1 MADRSRLSR
10 YLTIALILFFTPIFV
25 FGATI
30 ALTGFVTVEVHDK
43 NEGVNLYI
51 PFPAI
56 FFDLAVL
63 VAPMVV
69 PDEALAD
76 ARREIAPYQEAIETL
91 VEELEDVPSGVLVE
105 VESRDARVQ
114 VTKSWRSFK
123 VDVQSDDADVKV
135 QVPARLMSRALDVL

>member
-1 MADRSRLSR
+1 MAQRSRLSR

-69 PDEALAD
+69 PDDALAD
-76 ARREIAPYQEAIETL
+76 ARREIAPYQEAIESL
-91 VEELEDVPSGVLVE
+91 VEELEDIPSGVLVE
-105 VESRDARVQ
+105 VESPDAHVQ
-114 VTKSWRSFK
+114 VSKSWRSFK

-135 QVPARLMSRALDVL
+135 KVPARLMSRALDVL